1 MQVAKALP
9 TGWAIDASRSFNR
22 YHHAA
27 TDTRANSIPDMLR
40 VVQHWLEVDCE
51 YKVHSRNLTSPIA
64 NVHTTCRGTRR
75 LPVRRKLKMPETLT
89 PFDELTAEET
99 DELFRALF
107 SDPVTTTT
115 SGDAPS
121 EGLGLPPLM
130 PELPAPEVREPAALP
145 AALPAELKRLDE
157 FATTVGPRG
166 LGVFSK
172 PKSRGRTRARPRA
185 QVVYSDSDS
194 SEEAPAKK
202 PKRVSFSDV
211 VDYIPV
217 TAVPEPA
224 VKQEPPSP
232 PSPATIMEQIRATTA
247 QLAAL
252 QAALTASAS

>member
-1 MQVAKALP
+1 M
-9 TGWAIDASRSFNR
+9 
-22 YHHAA
+22 
-27 TDTRANSIPDMLR
+27 
-40 VVQHWLEVDCE
+40 
-51 YKVHSRNLTSPIA
+51 
-64 NVHTTCRGTRR
+64 
-75 LPVRRKLKMPETLT
+75 
-89 PFDELTAEET
+89 
-99 DELFRALF
+99 
-107 SDPVTTTT
+107 
-115 SGDAPS
+115 
-121 EGLGLPPLM
+121 
-130 PELPAPEVREPAALP
+130 PAAAP
-145 AALPAELKRLDE
+145 AELPAELKRLDE